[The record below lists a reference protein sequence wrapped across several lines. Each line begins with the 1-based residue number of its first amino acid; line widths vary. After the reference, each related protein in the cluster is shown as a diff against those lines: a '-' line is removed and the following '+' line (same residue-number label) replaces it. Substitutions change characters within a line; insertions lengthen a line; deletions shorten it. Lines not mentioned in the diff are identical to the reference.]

1 MLPWRDTLP
10 EHRDDRLRIWFGARW
25 DPQGC
30 SGELPTPFWT
40 FNWLR
45 QASRDEIELTV
56 EIDQTYPLDQWPKR
70 SITPSN
76 TNARE
81 GSTRNRLAHV
91 DARGLRTPRPAQK

>member
-1 MLPWRDTLP
+1 VGSTGL
-10 EHRDDRLRIWFGARW
+10 
-25 DPQGC
+25 

-91 DARGLRTPRPAQK
+91 DARGLRTPRPQRKNSARADSSIPCLARQCAGQ